1 MLEEDRIISIESKIA
16 FHEDLVQTLN
26 NTVYNQ
32 QKRISD
38 LEDQLQALLQRIA
51 NLGHSSNDPAEHPE
65 RPPHY

>member
-38 LEDQLQALLQRIA
+38 LENQLQTLLQRIV
-51 NLGHSSNDPAEHPE
+51 NLDQPSNNPTEHPE
-65 RPPHY
+65 QPPHY